1 MCESGALT
9 LLNQPDQQ
17 VIVYLQKED
26 QQGIL

>member
-17 VIVYLQKED
+17 AIVYLQKED
-26 QQGIL
+26 QQGM